1 MLGIGKS
8 ASYVTI
14 DTNFQTL
21 ATTTPSPEKLE
32 NIDSKILAR
41 SEVGKIYKMVRA
53 SSFNLLY
60 RASRDG
66 FLAKD
71 FHDKCDG
78 IPNTIVL
85 VKRRLSNYVFGGVTT
100 KAWDSTGNWITDNKA
115 YLFSLRRGGFGETVK
130 FYVNVG
136 QEQNALLGDPK
147 TGPNFGNNLIL
158 ANDAFN
164 EYSNTMSSWY
174 ILK

>member
-100 KAWDSTGNWITDNKA
+100 KAWDSTGNWITDNKSTA
-115 YLFSLRRGGFGETVK
+115 HC
-130 FYVNVG
+130 
-136 QEQNALLGDPK
+136 
-147 TGPNFGNNLIL
+147 
-158 ANDAFN
+158 
-164 EYSNTMSSWY
+164 
-174 ILK
+174 